1 MQWET
6 KKVSKLISN
15 QIDFLSQDYNLYY
28 LNLIKKTIQ
37 IFFNHKFSSQMI
49 CLYIVTRSKLTEFIM
64 LSEKKYLP
72 LCYSEKDV
80 KVIVANQACNY
91 IMCKYIESSL
101 ISKSYC
107 KKSSHCSLG
116 TEWNRRAVLCLIY
129 SITYPRVHPLRT
141 LASAGIT
148 VQSPSL

>member
-1 MQWET
+1 MLGKKLCSGRQ
-6 KKVSKLISN
+6 KKVSKLIAN
-15 QIDFLSQDYNLYY
+15 QINFLSQDYNLYY

-91 IMCKYIESSL
+91 LMCNYIESSL

-107 KKSSHCSLG
+107 NNAVKSSHCSLG
-116 TEWNRRAVLCLIY
+116 TEWK
-129 SITYPRVHPLRT
+129 
-141 LASAGIT
+141 
-148 VQSPSL
+148 

>member
-1 MQWET
+1 VQWET

-64 LSEKKYLP
+64 LSEKKI
-72 LCYSEKDV
+72 S
-80 KVIVANQACNY
+80 
-91 IMCKYIESSL
+91 SSL
-101 ISKSYC
+101 LLRKRCQGNSCKSGMQLY
-107 KKSSHCSLG
+107 
-116 TEWNRRAVLCLIY
+116 NV
-129 SITYPRVHPLRT
+129 
-141 LASAGIT
+141 
-148 VQSPSL
+148 